1 MQVPGPATVD
11 PDPTAPTDELVIERV
26 LAGETELFERLIR
39 RHNQRAFRAARAIV
53 RDDLEAE
60 DVVQEA
66 WVSAYTHLAGFAG
79 RSAFSTWLT
88 RIVINEAYA
97 RLRRLRRAGP
107 PVEEGELMSIDRAGD
122 PEDDAWRRQLG
133 VLLER
138 AIDRLPLTHRA
149 VLVLRMIEQL
159 SVAETAAC
167 LDVSEEVVR
176 TRLHRARAA
185 LRRDLLSRVDAD
197 AGTAFGFAGD
207 RCDRVT
213 AAVLARIAQ

>member
-1 MQVPGPATVD
+1 MTHPVPVD
-11 PDPTAPTDELVIERV
+11 PDPAAGSDDQLIERIR
-26 LAGETELFERLIR
+26 AGEVELFERLLR

-53 RDDLEAE
+53 RDDAEAE

-66 WVSAYTHLAGFAG
+66 WVRAYAHLREFAG

-97 RLRRLRRAGP
+97 RLRRQRRSGP
-107 PVEEGELMSIDRAGD
+107 PVEEGDLMSTDLEGN
-122 PEDDAWRRQLG
+122 PEDGAWRHQLG
-133 VLLER
+133 GLLER
-138 AIDRLPLTHRA
+138 AIDRLPLGHRA
-149 VLVLRMIEQL
+149 VLMLRMVEQL

-185 LRRDLLSRVDAD
+185 LRRDLLEQVDTD
-197 AGTAFGFAGD
+197 AGAAFGFAGH
-207 RCDRVT
+207 RCDRIT
-213 AAVLARIAQ
+213 AAVMARIAQ